1 MKTGGNGTMNL
12 FEHSVDCTPLLPC
25 KACEVVR
32 WLHSKLNDVE
42 FAELVTLANGLD
54 RTSKKRAYRRRK
66 EKEALV
72 AAITEPV
79 VG

>member
-1 MKTGGNGTMNL
+1 MNL
-12 FEHSVDCTPLLPC
+12 FEHSADCVPLTPC

-32 WLHSKLNDVE
+32 WLRSKLNDVE

-66 EKEALV
+66 EKEAVV
-72 AAITEPV
+72 ATV
-79 VG
+79 MS